1 MLTRKHFEA
10 VASILREGVDFM
22 DYGSDVHEFL
32 VEEFVALFAQEHDLF
47 DIDRFK
53 TACAGQIK

>member
-10 VASILREGVDFM
+10 VASILREGVDYL
-22 DYGSDVHEFL
+22 DYGPDVHEFL
-32 VEEFVALFAQEHDLF
+32 VEEFVAYFAQENNLF

>member
-10 VASILREGVDFM
+10 VASILREGFDAL
-22 DYGSDVHEFL
+22 DYGPEVHEFL
-32 VEEFVALFAQEHDLF
+32 VEEFVALFVQENDLF

-53 TACAGQIK
+53 AASAGQIK